1 MLGCQAELMVGERSD
16 ASGQVV
22 LLVIGG
28 GVAPRLHQPERN
40 ELHRQQREHDK
51 RHPPAHRHGPH
62 DIDADV
68 SAREY
73 QGPLHE

>member
-1 MLGCQAELMVGERSD
+1 
-16 ASGQVV
+16 
-22 LLVIGG
+22 
-28 GVAPRLHQPERN
+28 
-40 ELHRQQREHDK
+40 LHRQQREHDK